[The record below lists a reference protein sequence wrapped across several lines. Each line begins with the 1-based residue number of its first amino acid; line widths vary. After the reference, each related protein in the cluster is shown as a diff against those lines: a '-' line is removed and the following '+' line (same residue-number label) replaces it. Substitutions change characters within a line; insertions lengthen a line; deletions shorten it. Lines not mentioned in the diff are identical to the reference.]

1 MRECANAQIQNLRM
15 RMTHRFSIFWIFLEF
30 FGFFWTFLK
39 FFGFFWIFLE
49 IFRAC
54 LVTTIKQFQKNP
66 KNSPKIQ
73 KNPKKMDPWM
83 KKMTTNED
91 FWTRKL
97 GAVREPKFCA
107 CARRTGFAPKP
118 VVIIFYVIT

>member
-15 RMTHRFSIFWIFLEF
+15 RIAHRFSIFLDFFRIYWIFLDF
-30 FGFFWTFLK
+30 FEI
-39 FFGFFWIFLE
+39 FWIFLE

-97 GAVREPKFCA
+97 GAVREPKVCA

-118 VVIIFYVIT
+118 VVIIFYAII